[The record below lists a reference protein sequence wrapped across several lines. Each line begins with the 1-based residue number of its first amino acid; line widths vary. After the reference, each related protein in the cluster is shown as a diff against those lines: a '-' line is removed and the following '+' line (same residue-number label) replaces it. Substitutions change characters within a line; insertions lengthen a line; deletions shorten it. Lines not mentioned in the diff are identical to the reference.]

1 MLGYIG
7 EEDIRLVMCACWS
20 DIIMH
25 VVRYGFRCQRRQ
37 LTVLKIEVA
46 ALCCVL
52 YSYKLHASCGF
63 SPRGGE
69 DCYACNPAP
78 GLFLIHVFF
87 AWIPFLR
94 ASRDK
99 TSISEPCWPNWRYV
113 LILITQSND
122 RFFFPPCMRLL

>member
-25 VVRYGFRCQRRQ
+25 VVRYGFRCQHRQ
-37 LTVLKIEVA
+37 FTVLKTEVA

-63 SPRGGE
+63 SPRGGTVMH
-69 DCYACNPAP
+69 ATWRL
-78 GLFLIHVFF
+78 GFFLILFLP
-87 AWIPFLR
+87 PFLR

-99 TSISEPCWPNWRYV
+99 TSITNRASV
-113 LILITQSND
+113 DQ
-122 RFFFPPCMRLL
+122 

>member
-63 SPRGGE
+63 SPRGGGGGLL
-69 DCYACNPAP
+69 CMQP
-78 GLFLIHVFF
+78 GAWAFFDSCLFLP
-87 AWIPFLR
+87 PFLR

-99 TSISEPCWPNWRYV
+99 TSITNRAPV
-113 LILITQSND
+113 DQ
-122 RFFFPPCMRLL
+122 

>member
-63 SPRGGE
+63 SPRGG

-78 GLFLIHVFF
+78 GLFFDSCLFFFFF
-87 AWIPFLR
+87 ASLLTR
-94 ASRDK
+94 KSRQD
-99 TSISEPCWPNWRYV
+99 INNE
-113 LILITQSND
+113 
-122 RFFFPPCMRLL
+122 

>member
-25 VVRYGFRCQRRQ
+25 VVRYGFRCQHRQ
-37 LTVLKIEVA
+37 FTVLKTEVA

-63 SPRGGE
+63 SPRGGLL
-69 DCYACNPAP
+69 CMQP
-78 GLFLIHVFF
+78 GAWAFFLIH
-87 AWIPFLR
+87 
-94 ASRDK
+94 AS
-99 TSISEPCWPNWRYV
+99 
-113 LILITQSND
+113 
-122 RFFFPPCMRLL
+122 FFFVSLLTRKSRQDINNE